1 MKLTRILNN
10 RRFRR
15 AYDRFC
21 GDAVLIAMLAAA
33 FWCIGYAIS
42 RFVDRSADILTAVI
56 DWCGYHPFV
65 PSITI
70 ALMIGACVYAD
81 SRCGK

>member
-15 AYDRFC
+15 VYDRIC
-21 GDAVLIAMLAAA
+21 GNGVLFALICFA

-42 RFVDRSADILTAVI
+42 WFVDRSAEILTAVI

-65 PSITI
+65 PSVTI
-70 ALMIGACVYAD
+70 ALMIGACVWMDY
-81 SRCGK
+81 RCGR

>member
-1 MKLTRILNN
+1 MKLIALLNS

-21 GDAVLIAMLAAA
+21 GDAVLIAALAAVC
-33 FWCIGYAIS
+33 WMIGYAIA
-42 RFVDRSADILTAVI
+42 RFVERSADILTAVI

-65 PSITI
+65 PAITI
-70 ALMIGACVYAD
+70 ALMIGACVVAD
-81 SRCGK
+81 VRCGK